1 MATKL
6 TDSELANRTR
16 ESNRRRGER
25 HRERLQSAGKSALTV
40 WIPDTLR
47 TALTTKAAKDGAT
60 LADTAAALLSLAL
73 ALDTK
78 PHPVDTVTRF
88 ILTPEERAERDRA
101 ILELHSQRLSGHEI
115 GRRLG
120 CSEKT
125 VRLALKR
132 VQKVTT

>member
-1 MATKL
+1 MARKL

-25 HRERLQSAGKSALTV
+25 HRERLAASGKSALTV

-60 LADTAAALLSLAL
+60 LADMATTLLQRAMDTAH
-73 ALDTK
+73 
-78 PHPVDTVTRF
+78 HPVDTVTRF
-88 ILTPEERAERDRA
+88 ILTTAERAERDRT
-101 ILELHSQRLSGHEI
+101 IMELHSQRLSGHEI

-125 VRLALKR
+125 VRVALKR
-132 VQKVTT
+132 VQTPEAK